1 MTGNDRN
8 PMDYR
13 LEEVINRYSAQTS
26 WPLDENQDSS
36 PKIVCNE
43 DIASIANEVT
53 QMPNDKDPPLW
64 RVRVHVS
71 LSLFLLHFGH

>member
-1 MTGNDRN
+1 
-8 PMDYR
+8 MDYR

-26 WPLDENQDSS
+26 RPLDKNQDGS

-53 QMPNDKDPPLW
+53 
-64 RVRVHVS
+64 
-71 LSLFLLHFGH
+71 